1 MMAKIAEAQAAE
13 KNAVAALGAAH
24 LGSAAGWIGVLRGR
38 CEAAKRAD
46 DAAQCRYLQAQI
58 VSAEAEAASV
68 AAQYGVDPASAKAA
82 EVSPP
87 SQSFQLSES
96 RPSRF

>member
-13 KNAVAALGAAH
+13 KEAVAVLGAAH
-24 LGSAAGWIGVLRGR
+24 LSSAAGWIGVLKGR

-68 AAQYGVDPASAKAA
+68 AAQYGIDPASAKTA

-87 SQSFQLSES
+87 FELIS
-96 RPSRF
+96 RGLNRL

>member
-24 LGSAAGWIGVLRGR
+24 LGSVAGWIGVLRGR

-82 EVSPP
+82 EVSP
-87 SQSFQLSES
+87 SFQLNES
-96 RPSRF
+96 WPSRL